1 MNILCNAN
9 IMCFSGLIP
18 LGKKIQLMAGV
29 LFTKQR
35 KECKDPILDPDEFKG
50 MLESAEPS
58 LKGFF
63 DQLYFGTNP
72 QAKSHMTNTKN
83 KQRLVLFYFLAGLN
97 NKFINGIK
105 AEIGYMLDGTGASAS
120 AIETF
125 AGAGIS
131 IRRETVIKHKKKN
144 ALIHSESVE
153 AFVSEYVSICC
164 VYYYI

>member
-1 MNILCNAN
+1 
-9 IMCFSGLIP
+9 MCFSDLINSFRQKNSIN
-18 LGKKIQLMAGV
+18 GW
-29 LFTKQR
+29 
-35 KECKDPILDPDEFKG
+35 KECKGPILDPDEFKG

-105 AEIGYMLDGTGASAS
+105 AEIGYMLDSAGSSAS
-120 AIETF
+120 TVEAF

-131 IRRETVIKHKKKN
+131 IRHETVMRYKKKHETKH
-144 ALIHSESVE
+144 IETVGS
-153 AFVSEYVSICC
+153 FVTEHVRI
-164 VYYYI
+164 IFIRNWK

>member
-63 DQLYFGTNP
+63 DQLYLGTNP
-72 QAKSHMTNTKN
+72 QAKSHMTILAAHSLSIKIPTPPLQHLSHPQKSYPPSIPYPQSHPQYTANTFFC
-83 KQRLVLFYFLAGLN
+83 Q
-97 NKFINGIK
+97 I
-105 AEIGYMLDGTGASAS
+105 
-120 AIETF
+120 
-125 AGAGIS
+125 
-131 IRRETVIKHKKKN
+131 
-144 ALIHSESVE
+144 
-153 AFVSEYVSICC
+153 
-164 VYYYI
+164 